1 MKIQFNTDKTISG
14 DENQEDY
21 FTSLIAEKLNRFQ
34 SHITRIEVHLSD
46 ENGKKEGHNDIQCIL
61 EARIEGKDPI
71 AVTCD
76 ADTTKNAVA
85 GAIEKIK
92 SSLET
97 ILGRMQN
104 HER

>member
-1 MKIQFNTDKTISG
+1 MIQFNTDKTISG

-21 FTSLIAEKLNRFQ
+21 FTSLITEKLNRFQ

-46 ENGKKEGHNDIQCIL
+46 ENGKKEGYNDIQCIL
-61 EARIEGKDPI
+61 EARIEGRDPI
-71 AVTCD
+71 AGCD
-76 ADTTKNAVA
+76 ADTAKNAVL
-85 GAIEKIK
+85 GAIDKVK
-92 SSLET
+92 TSLET

>member
-14 DENQEDY
+14 EESQEDY
-21 FTSLIAEKLNRFQ
+21 FMSLIAEKLNWFQ

-46 ENGKKEGHNDIQCIL
+46 ENGKKEGYNDDKCIL
-61 EARIEGKDPI
+61 ETRIEGRDPI

-76 ADTTKNAVA
+76 ADTAKNAVS
-85 GAIEKIK
+85 GAIDKVK
-92 SSLET
+92 TSLET

>member
-1 MKIQFNTDKTISG
+1 
-14 DENQEDY
+14 
-21 FTSLIAEKLNRFQ
+21 
-34 SHITRIEVHLSD
+34 VHLSD

>member
-34 SHITRIEVHLSD
+34 SHITNRSAFIRRKW
-46 ENGKKEGHNDIQCIL
+46 KKEGHNDIQCIL
-61 EARIEGKDPI
+61 EARIEGRDPI

-76 ADTTKNAVA
+76 ADTAKMPCQVP
-85 GAIEKIK
+85 
-92 SSLET
+92 
-97 ILGRMQN
+97 
-104 HER
+104 